1 MKDINLELFKRYK
14 PENKISI
21 VEGLAEKELLGI
33 KESTIIRI
41 IKETG
46 EFEYKSKRD
55 KHLRIKM
62 ERRKGNDWNSTFSG
76 ILYHK
81 GVLYADLYL
90 QYENTDA
97 SISEEWSK
105 FLRPGT
111 YKGQYLGS
119 DMRGNPRTYYFD
131 YFESD
136 KAECL
141 RSLLLEYIH
150 RKYSK

>member
-21 VEGLAEKELLGI
+21 VEGLTEKELLGI

-81 GVLYADLYL
+81 GYYMLIFTY
-90 QYENTDA
+90 NTKTQMQVFQKNGV
-97 SISEEWSK
+97 S
-105 FLRPGT
+105 F
-111 YKGQYLGS
+111 
-119 DMRGNPRTYYFD
+119 
-131 YFESD
+131 
-136 KAECL
+136 
-141 RSLLLEYIH
+141 
-150 RKYSK
+150 